1 MSYDKRSILRKEC
14 FRFIK
19 FAHFIDFLAT
29 DTLIK
34 IYVNT
39 YEKFISEVH
48 EISDM
53 SEPVILRET
62 EK

>member
-1 MSYDKRSILRKEC
+1 MNFPESMSYDKRSILRKEC

-53 SEPVILRET
+53 
-62 EK
+62 